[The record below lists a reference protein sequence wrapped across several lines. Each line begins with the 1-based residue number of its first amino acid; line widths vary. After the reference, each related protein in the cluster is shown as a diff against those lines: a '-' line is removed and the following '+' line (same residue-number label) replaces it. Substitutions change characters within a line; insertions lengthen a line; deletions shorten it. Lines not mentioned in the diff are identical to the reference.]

1 MEIVYQSSKLEK
13 ICVQYKAAKKFF
25 GGDEQLALSLYARLN
40 AIASADC
47 LHDIIVQPQFRF
59 HNLHNI
65 GNSRLDGYFSINV
78 KTKKNHN
85 RTDGLSGGRFAEMV
99 EEIASCGLGLE
110 NLQPHVHRKRSKHQ
124 SQKTIDTALARQSN
138 IKGSFC
144 CDSSLRCKNIV
155 VLDDMLTTGATL
167 KEFAST
173 LFEAGAESVSCV
185 VLAVNQFA
193 EEYWYQSHEL
203 KEFVDNNKLRIN
215 SKKLEPFF
223 SRDGKS
229 FDFISSIENLF
240 GKLNQEIGEERQECF
255 ASDDF
260 TF

>member
-1 MEIVYQSSKLEK
+1 MVWGWKIFNHMFIERGANTNRRKQSIQHWL
-13 ICVQYKAAKKFF
+13 
-25 GGDEQLALSLYARLN
+25 G
-40 AIASADC
+40 
-47 LHDIIVQPQFRF
+47 
-59 HNLHNI
+59 
-65 GNSRLDGYFSINV
+65 
-78 KTKKNHN
+78 N
-85 RTDGLSGGRFAEMV
+85 RTS
-99 EEIASCGLGLE
+99 
-110 NLQPHVHRKRSKHQ
+110 
-124 SQKTIDTALARQSN
+124 

-144 CDSSLRCKNIV
+144 CDSSLRGKNIV
-155 VLDDMLTTGATL
+155 VLDDILTTGATL

-173 LFEAGAESVSCV
+173 LFEVGAESVSCV

-215 SKKLEPFF
+215 SKTLEPFF